1 MIGNGEMSENVRE
14 QVARTLREFGFEPKG
29 HARSYKKSY
38 LKFFDTVPYPRG
50 FRIPDFVKFSGDDA
64 KTSYEHVGQ
73 FLAQVSE
80 VGITD
85 VHKVKLFPLSLSSTT
100 FNWFVSLAPN
110 SVDTWACLE
119 QKFHDYFYNDETGL
133 RLSHLTS
140 VKQKYT

>member
-1 MIGNGEMSENVRE
+1 
-14 QVARTLREFGFEPKG
+14 
-29 HARSYKKSY
+29 
-38 LKFFDTVPYPRG
+38 VPYPRG
-50 FRIPDFVKFSGDDA
+50 FRVPDFVKFSGDDA